1 MVESVALIKNIQE
14 VCGLPSATVAALLL
28 RTHEW
33 NKERLIERWMEDSAA
48 VLKKAG
54 ICAND
59 VATSSANT
67 TTTTTT
73 TESAPSTGKRSLSKS
88 KDKSSSSGSTS
99 SECPICL
106 ESVSAKNSYALSCG
120 HRYCTACW
128 KQYLSTALQSARTA
142 TGTRCPW
149 PKCGALVHDDA
160 FRLHLSKSEYA
171 RYEMFVRRAF
181 VDTNPKAKWCPAAG
195 CTRAVRV
202 ESAARRSAV
211 QCGGCGLRFCF
222 ACADAD
228 LGDHSPAT
236 CADVEQ
242 WMRKASSESENLTWL
257 AANTKKC
264 PKCASFIEKN
274 GGCMHMTCTKAGCGF
289 EFCWLCRGSWKEHG
303 SATGGYYKC
312 NKYEKNKDASKEE
325 QQARA
330 AKTELEHYMFYYH
343 RYESHRNAR
352 KVADQ
357 QRISCAE
364 KEAAVLAKFGV
375 RSADTKF
382 MLEAVEQLLRCRR
395 ILEFSYIY
403 GYYLSSK
410 QGAERN
416 LFEYLQED
424 VEKHTNELSE
434 QYERELRNLE
444 DYAAFM
450 AWKERVTNLT
460 RVSGKFVD
468 NFCDGVAKGLVSN

>member
-1 MVESVALIKNIQE
+1 MSESRALIAHIQE
-14 VCGLPSATVAALLL
+14 VCGVPSATVAALLL

-33 NKERLIERWMEDSAA
+33 NKERLIERWMDDSDA

-54 ICAND
+54 ISPND
-59 VATSSANT
+59 LLSTTSS
-67 TTTTTT
+67 
-73 TESAPSTGKRSLSKS
+73 SSSSSKPKRSLAKS
-88 KDKSSSSGSTS
+88 KDKGASKDKSASQVDAASD
-99 SECPICL
+99 CPICYETL
-106 ESVSAKNSYALSCG
+106 TAANSYALSCQ
-120 HRYCTACW
+120 HRYCVTCW
-128 KQYLSTALQSARTA
+128 KQYLSTALQSARSA
-142 TGTRCPW
+142 IGTRCPF
-149 PKCGALVHDDA
+149 PKCGALVHDEA
-160 FRLHLSKSEYA
+160 FRLHLGKPEYE

-202 ESAARRSAV
+202 ESVMRRSAV

-222 ACADAD
+222 RCCDAD

-236 CADVEQ
+236 CADVEA

-312 NKYEKNKDASKEE
+312 NKYEKNKDVDKDE
-325 QQARA
+325 QQARQ

-352 KVADQ
+352 KVAKQ
-357 QRISCAE
+357 QRTTCAE
-364 KEAAVLAKFGV
+364 KEAAILAKFGV

-395 ILEFSYIY
+395 ILEFSYVY
-403 GYYLSSK
+403 GYFLSSK

-434 QYERELRNLE
+434 QYEIRDIA
-444 DYAAFM
+444 DYAAFI

-468 NFCDGVAKGLVSN
+468 NFCSGVAKGLVAN